1 MNFSI
6 IIYIIGYVLKIEGIL
21 LLAPTFVD
29 LYYGEGACVGF
40 GIMALICFLFGLLL
54 SYKKPKNQA
63 FYAKEAFVSVPL
75 AWIFASIFGCL
86 PFIICGDIPRFIDA
100 LFEMVSGFTTT
111 GSSILTDVEALTHA
125 SLFWRS
131 FSHWIG
137 GMGILVFI
145 LSVLPIASGATM
157 HLMRAESP
165 GPQVDKVVPKIKD
178 TSIMLYI
185 IYTAMTVLEII
196 FLIIGGTPLFDSVT
210 LSLGTA
216 GTGGFA
222 IKNSGIAEYSVYAQ
236 YVIGIFMILFGVN
249 FNVYVLLVRKH
260 LKQALRVEEARWYAV
275 IIILA
280 IALIT
285 VNTRYLF
292 PTLEQ
297 TFRTA
302 LFHVGSIIT
311 TTGYATYD
319 FSAYYPLFS
328 QMILIFLMFIGAC
341 AGSTGG
347 GLKVSRITILIKT
360 VRDELSRIIHPR
372 AVKKVRNEGK
382 SVDHSVVRS
391 INIYILGFLGVFAV
405 SLLLISLDGFDFT
418 TTFTSVTTTINN
430 IGPGLGKVVG
440 PYGNFSEFSDFS
452 KLVFCFNMIAGRL
465 EILPMLVLIN
475 PRTWSKTLKL
485 HHTI

>member
-6 IIYIIGYVLKIEGIL
+6 IIYIIGYVLKIESL
-21 LLAPTFVD
+21 LMLAPTLVGVF
-29 LYYGEGACVGF
+29 YGEKAWLGF
-40 GIMALICFLFGLLL
+40 LIMAAVSFLIGRLLTF
-54 SYKKPKNQA
+54 KKPKNQV

-75 AWIFASIFGCL
+75 SWLFVSIFGCL
-86 PFIICGDIPRFIDA
+86 PFVISGDIPNFVDA

-111 GSSILTDVEALTHA
+111 GSSILTDVEAISHA
-125 SLFWRS
+125 TLFWRS

-145 LSVLPIASGATM
+145 LSVLPITGGATM

-185 IYTAMTVLEII
+185 IYAAMTIVQII
-196 FLIIGGTPLFDSVT
+196 LLIVGNTPIFDAVC

-222 IKNSGIAEYSVYAQ
+222 IKNSGLADYSPYVQ
-236 YVIGIFMILFGVN
+236 YVVAIFMILFGVN
-249 FNVYVLLVRKH
+249 FNVYVLIVRKH
-260 LKQALRVEEARWYAV
+260 LKQAFRAEEARWYFV

-280 IALIT
+280 VALIT
-285 VNTRYLF
+285 INTKYLF
-292 PTLEQ
+292 PTFELA
-297 TFRTA
+297 FRTA

-319 FSAYYPLFS
+319 FSIYYPLFS
-328 QMILIFLMFIGAC
+328 QLILICLMFIGAC

-347 GLKVSRITILIKT
+347 GLKVSRITIMAKT
-360 VRDELSRIIHPR
+360 VRDELARIIHPR
-372 AVKKVRNEGK
+372 AVKKVRSEGK
-382 SVDHSVVRS
+382 TVDHSVVRS
-391 INIYILGFLGVFAV
+391 INIYLLGFLGIFAI
-405 SLLLISLDGFDFT
+405 SLLLISLDNFDFT
-418 TTFTSVTTTINN
+418 TSFTAVTTTINN
-430 IGPGLGKVVG
+430 IGPGLGKVG
-440 PYGNFSEFSDFS
+440 PYGNFAEFSDFS

-475 PRTWSKTLKL
+475 PRTWSHPFKYRVKN
-485 HHTI
+485 

>member
-21 LLAPTFVD
+21 MLAPTFID
-29 LYYGEGACVGF
+29 LYYGEGAYLGYGV
-40 GIMALICFLFGLLL
+40 MALAAFLIGSIISF
-54 SYKKPKNQA
+54 KRPKNQV

-75 AWIFASIFGCL
+75 AWIFASIFGAL
-86 PFIICGDIPRFIDA
+86 PFVINGDIPHFVDA
-100 LFEMVSGFTTT
+100 LFEIVSGFTTT
-111 GSSILTDVEALTHA
+111 GSSILTDVEAVSHA

-145 LSVLPIASGATM
+145 LSVLPIAGGATM

-185 IYTAMTVLEII
+185 IYTAMTVLQIVL
-196 FLIIGGTPLFDSVT
+196 LIIGDTPIFDSVC

-216 GTGGFA
+216 GTGGFSV
-222 IKNSGIAEYSVYAQ
+222 KNSGLADYSPYVQ
-236 YVIGIFMILFGVN
+236 YVVSIFMILFGVN

-260 LKQALRVEEARWYAV
+260 LKQALRVEEARWYL
-275 IIILA
+275 IIILLA
-280 IALIT
+280 VALIT
-285 VNTRYLF
+285 INTKYLF

-297 TFRTA
+297 AFRTA
-302 LFHVGSIIT
+302 LFHVSSIMT
-311 TTGYATYD
+311 TTGFSTYD
-319 FSAYYPLFS
+319 FSKFYPIFS
-328 QMILIFLMFIGAC
+328 QTLLVLLMFIGAC

-347 GLKVSRITILIKT
+347 GIKVSRITIMTKT

-372 AVKKVRNEGK
+372 AVKRVRSEGK
-382 SVDHSVVRS
+382 TVEHSVVRS
-391 INIYILGFLGVFAV
+391 INIYLLGFLGVFVV
-405 SLLLISLDGFDFT
+405 SVLLISLDNFDFT
-418 TTFTSVTTTINN
+418 TNFTAVSATINN
-430 IGPGLGKVVG
+430 IGPGLGKVG
-440 PYGNFSEFSDFS
+440 PYGNFAEFSDFS
-452 KLVFCFNMIAGRL
+452 KLVFCFDMIAGRL

-475 PRTWSKTLKL
+475 PKTWSHPFKYKKR
-485 HHTI
+485 

>member
-6 IIYIIGYVLKIEGIL
+6 IVYIIGYVLKIEGAL
-21 LLAPTFVD
+21 MLAPTLVGV
-29 LYYGEGACVGF
+29 YYGESEYLGF
-40 GIMALICFLFGLLL
+40 GIVAIATFLIGLLL
-54 SYKKPKNQA
+54 SFKKPKNQN

-75 AWIFASIFGCL
+75 AWIFVSIFGAL
-86 PFIICGDIPRFIDA
+86 PFVISGDIPRFIDA
-100 LFEMVSGFTTT
+100 LFETVSGFTTT
-111 GSSILTDVEALTHA
+111 GSSILNDVEALSHA

-145 LSVLPIASGATM
+145 LSVLPITNGATM

-185 IYTAMTVLEII
+185 IYGAMTVLQMIL
-196 FLIIGGTPLFDSVT
+196 LIIGETPIFDAVT

-222 IKNSGIAEYSVYAQ
+222 IKNTGLASYSPYVQ
-236 YVIGIFMILFGVN
+236 YVVAIFMILFGVN
-249 FNVYVLLVRKH
+249 FNVYILLLRKH
-260 LKQALRVEEARWYAV
+260 LKQAFKVEEARWYIAIVFLAV
-275 IIILA
+275 
-280 IALIT
+280 ALIT
-285 VNTRYLF
+285 VNTKYLF
-292 PTLEQ
+292 PTLEEA
-297 TFRTA
+297 FRTA
-302 LFHVGSIIT
+302 LFHVGSMIT

-319 FSAYYPLFS
+319 YSINYPQFSLV
-328 QMILIFLMFIGAC
+328 IIVFLMFIGAC

-347 GLKVSRITILIKT
+347 GLKVSRITIVTKT
-360 VRDELSRIIHPR
+360 VRDELARIVHPR
-372 AVKKVRNEGK
+372 AVKKVRSEGK
-382 SVDHSVVRS
+382 VVEHTVVRS
-391 INIYILGFLGVFAV
+391 INTYLLAFIGVFAL
-405 SLLLISLDGFDFT
+405 SLLLISLDNFDFT
-418 TTFTSVTTTINN
+418 TNFTAVSATINN
-430 IGPGLGKVVG
+430 IGPGLGKVG

-475 PRTWSKTLKL
+475 PKTWSHPFKYKKR
-485 HHTI
+485 